1 MNRWIGKGR
10 LTRDIEVKYVQ
21 SNKGNIPV
29 AQFSIACNRDK
40 EHTDFIN
47 CVAWD
52 KRAEFL
58 KQYFSKGQEILVEGR
73 LQARSWQDEQQK
85 KHSITEVVIESVEFC
100 GSKKENVVETPADID
115 FSYNPAD
122 DDSLPF

>member
-1 MNRWIGKGR
+1 MNKWIGKGR
-10 LTRDIEVKYVQ
+10 LTKDIEVKYVQ

-58 KQYFSKGQEILVEGR
+58 KQYFCKGQEILVEGR
-73 LQARSWQDEQQK
+73 LQVRTWQDDQQK
-85 KHSITEVVIESVEFC
+85 KHSITEVVVESVEFC
-100 GSKKENVVETPADID
+100 GNKKENVVQAPAEANYDLAA
-115 FSYNPAD
+115 AD
-122 DDSLPF
+122 DDLPF